1 MRELP
6 LEDWI
11 LQLHREALAAADPI
25 FRRQGAAEHRVTG
38 FQRIATHQILGGAD
52 GGDRALLI
60 QLAVGPGAQHQAL
73 PVRPD
78 LVVAPRIRGGW
89 LRAKL
94 LRERDADGLR
104 LAVGMVGAYG

>member
-38 FQRIATHQILGGAD
+38 FQRITTHQILGRAD

-60 QLAVGPGAQHQAL
+60 ELAVCPGAQHQAL
-73 PVRPD
+73 PVQ
-78 LVVAPRIRGGW
+78 IG
-89 LRAKL
+89 RASC
-94 LRERDADGLR
+94 RERVEYSEGGGCMR
-104 LAVGMVGAYG
+104 RNGESGTR